1 MGFLQELAVQK
12 AELIDKIAFD
22 SFKNQLAYGIID
34 KKWAEIY
41 DFIQNNT
48 DITKEYVSQA
58 LEPLQD
64 SLEEL
69 HKKVNILL
77 TKNKVDTNEV

>member
-12 AELIDKIAFD
+12 AELIDKTAFD

-48 DITKEYVSQA
+48 D
-58 LEPLQD
+58 
-64 SLEEL
+64 
-69 HKKVNILL
+69 
-77 TKNKVDTNEV
+77 KNTLVKL